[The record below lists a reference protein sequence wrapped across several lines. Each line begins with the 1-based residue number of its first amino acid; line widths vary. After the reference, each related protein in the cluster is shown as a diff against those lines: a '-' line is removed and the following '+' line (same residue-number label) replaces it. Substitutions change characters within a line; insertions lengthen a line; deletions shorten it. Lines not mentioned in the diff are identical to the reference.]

1 LRALGDF
8 VDPKTDAVKQIG
20 HRKSALAHHLR
31 KRLRI
36 RRIRTGLVLRHRSWR
51 SVEGDQSSGLGLDES
66 EATGKR
72 GTGFGESIGAS
83 RIKNDDARF
92 DAERCQR
99 LGVVRNA

>member
-31 KRLRI
+31 KRLSI

-51 SVEGDQSSGLGLDES
+51 RVESDQGSGVRLDKGQP
-66 EATGKR
+66 ARKR
-72 GTGFGESIGAS
+72 GAGFGERIGA
-83 RIKNDDARF
+83 RAIKNDDARL
-92 DAERCQR
+92 DA
-99 LGVVRNA
+99 